1 MTELNS
7 DVMLAILAMDSYN
20 RGYGSGV
27 GGLDVDP
34 GLTKIGSATIT
45 YDSTTVLGIVD
56 TQRAGFYD
64 IAYSDNGETI
74 ISYRGTDTTGAAAL
88 INDIVYGWTFGGGFS
103 GADQVALG
111 IKFYQAVTASTG
123 AGTNWRNAAA

>member
-1 MTELNS
+1 MNREVFLS
-7 DVMLAILAMDSYN
+7 ILAMDSYN
-20 RGYGSGV
+20 RGYGVGV
-27 GGLDVDP
+27 DNLPETDNLGQATL
-34 GLTKIGSATIT
+34 LAATSAQKAGWE
-45 YDSTTVLGIVD
+45 V
-56 TQRAGFYD
+56 AGFYA
-64 IAYSDNGETI
+64 IAYSYNGETI

-111 IKFYQAVTASTG
+111 IKFYQAVAASSG